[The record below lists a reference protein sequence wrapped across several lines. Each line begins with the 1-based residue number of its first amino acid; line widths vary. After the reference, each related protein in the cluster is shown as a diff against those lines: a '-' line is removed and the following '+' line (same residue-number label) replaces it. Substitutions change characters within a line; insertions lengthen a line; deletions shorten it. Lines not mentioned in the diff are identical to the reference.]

1 MNITIN
7 TLRAALRDIRTWIS
21 A

>member
-7 TLRAALRDIRTWIS
+7 TIINTHVS
-21 A
+21 